1 MALVLKNRV
10 QETTTTTGTGTVTL
24 GGTAPTGFQTF
35 ANALSD
41 GDTTYYQITDGT
53 DWEIGLGTFI
63 SATNDL
69 ARTSVFESS
78 NSNSAVDWGAGDK
91 DVFIVFPAS
100 KFFDDSSLATVATT
114 GSYNDLSNTPELA
127 TVATSG
133 SYNDLSDTPSAGVTT
148 GKAIAMAIVFGG

>member
-24 GGTAPTGFQTF
+24 SGTAPTGFQTF
-35 ANALSD
+35 SSVMSD

-53 DWEIGLGTFI
+53 DWELGVGTYTA
-63 SATNDL
+63 SGTTL
-69 ARTSVFESS
+69 ARTTILESS
-78 NSNSAVDWGAGDK
+78 NSGSAVNWGAGSK
-91 DVFIVFPAS
+91 DILMVLPAQ
-100 KFFDDSSLATVATT
+100 KIFDDST
-114 GSYNDLSNTPELA
+114 LA

-133 SYNDLSDTPSAGVTT
+133 SYNDLTNTPAAGVTT

>member
-24 GGTAPTGFQTF
+24 SGTAPTGFQTF
-35 ANALSD
+35 SSVMSN

-53 DWEIGLGTFI
+53 DWELGVGTYT
-63 SATNDL
+63 ATGTTL
-69 ARTSVFESS
+69 ARTTILESS
-78 NSNSAVDWGAGDK
+78 NSGSAVDWGAGDK
-91 DVFIVFPAS
+91 DILMVLPAQKIVDPSDVFDGAY
-100 KFFDDSSLATVATT
+100 SSLT
-114 GSYNDLSNTPELA
+114 GTPTLA

-133 SYNDLSDTPSAGVTT
+133 SYNDLSDTPSGGVTT